1 MNENMPIPPQIPL
14 PGSAQQFAARQAEP
28 VPPPPPFPGQRPLGE
43 DPAERVPING
53 IFGVVEAVLRQPRR
67 VMYQLRQPGAGG
79 LIAGMLFASV
89 VCGLVYGLIIGSF
102 SGHEQWWAAPL
113 KFTGGLLV
121 AMLIC
126 LPSLYIFAGLSGST
140 ARLGEIFGLVAGL
153 LLLMTVLLIG
163 FAPVAWLFSQS
174 TDSILWM
181 GFLHLLFWLVATA
194 FGLRFLD
201 AGFRQTNAR
210 STAGLK
216 TWTVIFVLVV
226 LQMSTAL
233 RPLLGRAD
241 TFLPAEKKFFLAH
254 WGNCMESNEGE
265 ARSHR

>member
-1 MNENMPIPPQIPL
+1 
-14 PGSAQQFAARQAEP
+14 
-28 VPPPPPFPGQRPLGE
+28 LGD
-43 DPAERVPING
+43 DPAERIPIKN
-53 IFGVVEAVLRQPRR
+53 IIGVIEAVLRQPRR
-67 VMYQLRQPGAGG
+67 LLFQLRQPGAGR
-79 LIAGMLFASV
+79 LIGGMLLASLI
-89 VCGLVYGLIIGSF
+89 CGLVYGLIIGSF
-102 SGHEQWWAAPL
+102 SGAEQWWAAPI
-113 KFTGGLLV
+113 KFTGGLLIS
-121 AMLIC
+121 ALIC

-174 TDSILWM
+174 TNSVLWM
-181 GFLHLLFWLVATA
+181 GFLHLMFWFVATA

-210 STAGLK
+210 SGAGLK

-233 RPLLGRAD
+233 RPLVGRAD
-241 TFLPAEKKFFLAH
+241 TFLPTEKKFFLAH
-254 WGNCMESNEGE
+254 WGDCLEDQGQNDQ
-265 ARSHR
+265 SHSRR